1 MPNKIDSYRQT
12 QTQAAVEL
20 AAKADDLRRGAEALA
35 AVVPP
40 TDAAIIADYVTEAL
54 AGELLD
60 FLRLTQR
67 FCALDGN
74 GESGFK
80 KAIDAAMAKFGA
92 RFDPVKVATLN
103 AAVSDFQNNGAF
115 EAAKMLQ
122 AARDVLPASV
132 VL

>member
-12 QTQAAVEL
+12 QTQTAVEL
-20 AAKADDLRRGAEALA
+20 AAKADDIRRGAEALA

-40 TDAAIIADYVTEAL
+40 TDSAIIADYVSEAL
-54 AGELLD
+54 AGEFLD
-60 FLRLTQR
+60 FIRLTQQ

-80 KAIDAAMAKFGA
+80 KALDAAIAKYGA
-92 RFDPVKVATLN
+92 RFDPAKVAILN
-103 AAVSDFQNNGAF
+103 AAVADFQNNGAF
-115 EAAKMLQ
+115 EANKMLQ
-122 AARDVLPASV
+122 AARDVLPAGV